1 MGNSC
6 EYFVYGA
13 PQTPITTF
21 LTPTIN
27 LPSESASV
35 GGGQWEVAEQR
46 RLGACRDVD
55 DVELGARLAGGSLL
69 TEWFDT
75 GIAKLF
81 KTFMTDATTSGGAGA
96 YVHGLLYDDSTD
108 LNFFSA
114 QLYYKSTLGL
124 SVLAGIVSSWELNAV
139 KKERAKLTFN
149 WEAKDV
155 AESSSNSSGDG
166 LVWNYNTAV
175 NTPNLV
181 VPTGLTTPSGRGLW
195 FYDATVQRSGTFTFN
210 PTIQR
215 MVQAGSP
222 VALSTLSSLKVA
234 VNHNLDTDGFFLTTD
249 RTRGAFCPQNREIKL
264 TLEFDWCDQAVT
276 LWRLA
281 NLGIPVTLK
290 ATFLKTANLGV
301 ELYFPAVFMS
311 PFALPNVAGDKAKRT
326 YTVEATAEAVNVT
339 NTTSGVTKMAINMVV
354 LNTEATI

>member
-13 PQTPITTF
+13 PQVNSTTF

-27 LPSESASV
+27 LPAESA
-35 GGGQWEVAEQR
+35 GANGGQWEVSEQR
-46 RLGACRDVD
+46 RLGSCRDID
-55 DVELGARLAGGSLL
+55 DVELGARMAGGNLV

-81 KTFMTDATTSGGAGA
+81 KTFMTDATTSGGPTN
-96 YVHGLLYDDSTD
+96 YVHGLLYDDATD
-108 LNFFSA
+108 LNYFSA
-114 QLYYKSTLGL
+114 QLYYQSTMGL
-124 SVLAGIVSSWELNAV
+124 SVLGGLVDSWELNCV

-155 AESSSNSSGDG
+155 AESSNNSSGDG
-166 LVWNYNTAV
+166 LVWNYSSSV

-181 VPTGLTTPSGRGLW
+181 TPTGLTTPSGRGLW

-210 PTIQR
+210 PTTQR
-215 MVQAGSP
+215 TVQAGSP
-222 VALSTLSSLKVA
+222 QTLATLSSLKVA
-234 VNHNLDTDGFFLTTD
+234 VNHNLDTDGFFLGSD

-264 TLEFDWCDQAVT
+264 TLEFDWCDHAVT

-281 NLGIPVTLK
+281 NLGSPITLK
-290 ATFLKTANLGV
+290 ATLLKTANLGV
-301 ELYFPAVFMS
+301 EMYFPAVFMA
-311 PFALPNVAGDKAKRT
+311 PFALPDMKGDKAKQT
-326 YTVEATAEAVNVT
+326 FTVEATAEATPVT
-339 NTTSGVTKMAINMVV
+339 NTTSGTTKYAVNVV
-354 LNTEATI
+354 ILNTEASI

>member
-13 PQTPITTF
+13 PQVNITTF

-27 LPSESASV
+27 LPAESA
-35 GGGQWEVAEQR
+35 GANGGQWEVSEQR
-46 RLGACRDVD
+46 RLGSCRDIA
-55 DVELGARLAGGSLL
+55 DVELGARLAGGAFV

-81 KTFMTDATTSGGAGA
+81 KTFMTDATTSGGPTN

-108 LNFFSA
+108 LNYFSA
-114 QLYYKSTLGL
+114 QIYYQSTLGL
-124 SVLAGIVSSWELNAV
+124 SILGGLINSYELNAV

-155 AESSSNSSGDG
+155 AESSNNSSGDG
-166 LVWNYNTAV
+166 LVWNYSTST

-181 VPTGLTTPSGRGLW
+181 VPTALTTPSGRGLW

-210 PTIQR
+210 PTTQR

-222 VALSTLSSLKVA
+222 QALSTLSSLKLA
-234 VNHNLDTDGFFLTTD
+234 VNHNLDTDGFFLTAD

-264 TLEFDWCDQAVT
+264 TLEFDWCDHAVT

-281 NLGIPVTLK
+281 NAGTPVTLK
-290 ATFLKTANLGV
+290 AVFLKSANLGV
-301 ELYFPAVFMS
+301 ELYFPAVFLA
-311 PFALPNVAGDKAKRT
+311 PFALPDVAGDKAKQT
-326 YTVEATAEAVNVT
+326 YTVEATAESAAVT
-339 NTTSGVTKMAINMVV
+339 NTTSGTTTMAMNMVV